1 MFKKLVVIAVALTAA
16 LATASSALALT
27 VGTPGTYY
35 VDTLYTGTEVGTTKA
50 QPFKTLD
57 KAIAAAQANP
67 YGGYIFTKATNGTW
81 TRYGFI
87 NSVNP
92 PGTGAPI
99 SGTALFVLLVLAS
112 LLLVAAG
119 WFLMRRSR
127 TLPSRA

>member
-1 MFKKLVVIAVALTAA
+1 MFKKLVLIAVVLTAL
-16 LATASSALALT
+16 LATASPAFAQS
-27 VGTPGTYY
+27 GTYY
-35 VDTLYTGTEVGTTKA
+35 VDTAYTGTTEAGTMT

-81 TRYGFI
+81 VRYGFI

-99 SGTALFVLLVLAS
+99 SGTALFILLVLAS

>member
-1 MFKKLVVIAVALTAA
+1 MFKKLVLIAVVLTAL
-16 LATASSALALT
+16 LATASPAFAQS
-27 VGTPGTYY
+27 GTYY
-35 VDTLYTGTEVGTTKA
+35 VDTAYTGTTETGTMT

-81 TRYGFI
+81 ARYGFI

>member
-1 MFKKLVVIAVALTAA
+1 MFKKLVLIAVVLTAL
-16 LATASSALALT
+16 LATASPAFAQS
-27 VGTPGTYY
+27 GTYY
-35 VDTLYTGTEVGTTKA
+35 VDTAYTGTTEAGTMT